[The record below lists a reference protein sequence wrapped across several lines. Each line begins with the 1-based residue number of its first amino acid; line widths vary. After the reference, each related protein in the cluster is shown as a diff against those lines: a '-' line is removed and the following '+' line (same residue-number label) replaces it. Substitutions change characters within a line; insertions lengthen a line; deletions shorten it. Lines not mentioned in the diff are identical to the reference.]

1 MDSQNGVPQ
10 TRSLPTIEEVYEA
23 IDDLYGNKPLVKK
36 LNGVNLLVNANPKK
50 EWLHDHPIATRE
62 TTIDGQRV
70 TVPIKYIPIGI
81 VEYLL
86 TFIYIKWRFEIKEVK
101 LIANSL
107 LTIGRLHVLD
117 PSTGQ
122 WDWQDG
128 EGAVPI
134 QTKKGSYATDFEN
147 ILNDAVMKAAPAS
160 ESYAIKDAAE
170 KFGRIFGKDLN
181 REYFSDYK
189 ALNTKFANAVP
200 EDIISQ
206 INKIEETDELAQLY
220 TAHPEFHLN
229 RDFMKILNARKTELD
244 VRSNINA

>member
-1 MDSQNGVPQ
+1 MDNNNGVTTKP
-10 TRSLPTIEEVYEA
+10 LPTLQEVYDA
-23 IDDLYGNKPLVKK
+23 IDDLYGNKPLANKF
-36 LNGVNLLVNANPKK
+36 NGLNLLINSEPKK
-50 EWLHDHPIATRE
+50 EWLHDHPIATRM
-62 TTIDGQRV
+62 TLVDGNKV
-70 TVPIKYIPIGI
+70 EVPIKYIPIGI

-117 PSTGQ
+117 PVTNQ

-134 QTKKGSYATDFEN
+134 QTKKGQSATDFEN
-147 ILNDAVMKAAPAS
+147 ILTDAVMKAAPAS

-181 REYFSDYK
+181 REYYSDYK
-189 ALNTKFANAVP
+189 ALNNKFSNAV
-200 EDIISQ
+200 S
-206 INKIEETDELAQLY
+206 EEVKQEIANTDNSDRLAEIY
-220 TAHPEFHLN
+220 TEHPEYHLN
-229 RDFMKILNARKTELD
+229 RDFMKILNARKTELYAGST
-244 VRSNINA
+244 VNA

>member
-1 MDSQNGVPQ
+1 METQ
-10 TRSLPTIEEVYEA
+10 TSGIEKRNLPTIEEVYEA
-23 IDDLYGNKPLVKK
+23 IDDLYGNKSLAKK
-36 LNGVNLLVNANPKK
+36 FNGVNLLVNANPKK
-50 EWLHDHPIATRE
+50 EWLHDHPFATRE
-62 TTIDGQRV
+62 TVVDGQKV
-70 TVPIKYIPIGI
+70 NVPIKYIPIGI

-134 QTKKGSYATDFEN
+134 QTKRGSSATDFDN

-189 ALNTKFANAVP
+189 SLNTKFANAIPTSV
-200 EDIISQ
+200 
-206 INKIEETDELAQLY
+206 IEEIAAIQETEKLADVY
-220 TAHPEFHLN
+220 TAHPEYHLN

-244 VRSNINA
+244 ARSSVNA